1 MADSPSEQRRKFKA
15 MLPFFADDGSLLT
28 VEREREALRTA
39 VVDLDLDPDE
49 AHGAVRQAAR
59 EQGIVL
65 ESKAVEVVHALL
77 NNAPKGKVPKKRFE
91 EAVITYAGLTGRPKD
106 KARAEKRVKSLMGKL
121 SLEPKRSTLGS
132 RRWYNRIKA
141 DD

>member
-15 MLPFFADDGSLLT
+15 MVPFFADDGSLLT
-28 VEREREALRTA
+28 AEREREALRTA

-49 AHGAVRQAAR
+49 AHGTIRQAAR

-65 ESKAVEVVHALL
+65 ESKAVELVQALL
-77 NNAPKGKVPKKRFE
+77 NNTPKGKVPRKRFE
-91 EAVITYAGLTGRPKD
+91 EAVAPYASLTNRPKD
-106 KARAEKRVKSLMGKL
+106 TARAEKRVKSLMNGL
-121 SLEPKRSTLGS
+121 ALTPKRSALGS
-132 RRWYNRIKA
+132 RRWYNRIKV